1 MGRSARGLPSP
12 LSARRYGAAYGGLCD
27 RYAVREPQIS
37 ARRGDPFRYRS
48 AYHGDPNDR
57 SRIAERIVV
66 GIHEKGA
73 VVFTGIIQA
82 VGRIAAIES
91 GEQDIRLCIESGK
104 LPLEGVSLGDSIATS
119 GVCLTVTELTGE
131 GYWADVSPESLSLT
145 TLGTKGV
152 GDSVNLETSLT
163 LSTPL
168 GGHLVSGHV
177 DGVGHVDNIIE
188 DARFWR
194 VRIAAPETL
203 ARYVAMKGSI
213 CVDGTSLTV
222 NQVEGC
228 HFELTIIPQTWEET
242 VFSEYRVGSP
252 VNLEVDVIARYLE
265 RLMQFEAS
273 AEAT

>member
-1 MGRSARGLPSP
+1 M
-12 LSARRYGAAYGGLCD
+12 
-27 RYAVREPQIS
+27 
-37 ARRGDPFRYRS
+37 
-48 AYHGDPNDR
+48 
-57 SRIAERIVV
+57 
-66 GIHEKGA
+66 
-73 VVFTGIIQA
+73 FTGIIQA
-82 VGRIAAIES
+82 VGHIAAIES
-91 GEQDIRLCIESGK
+91 GEQDIRLCVESGK

-145 TLGTKGV
+145 TLGTKGI
-152 GDSVNLETSLT
+152 GDPVNLETSLT

-265 RLMQFEAS
+265 RLMQFDAS
-273 AEAT
+273 AEAS

>member
-1 MGRSARGLPSP
+1 M
-12 LSARRYGAAYGGLCD
+12 
-27 RYAVREPQIS
+27 
-37 ARRGDPFRYRS
+37 
-48 AYHGDPNDR
+48 
-57 SRIAERIVV
+57 
-66 GIHEKGA
+66 
-73 VVFTGIIQA
+73 FTGIIQA
-82 VGRIAAIES
+82 VGHIAAIES

-119 GVCLTVTELTGE
+119 GVCLTVTELTGQ

-145 TLGTKGV
+145 TLGTKGI

-177 DGVGHVDNIIE
+177 DGVGHVDGIIE

-222 NQVEGC
+222 NQVEGS

-242 VFSEYRVGSP
+242 VFSEYRLGSP

>member
-1 MGRSARGLPSP
+1 M
-12 LSARRYGAAYGGLCD
+12 
-27 RYAVREPQIS
+27 
-37 ARRGDPFRYRS
+37 
-48 AYHGDPNDR
+48 
-57 SRIAERIVV
+57 
-66 GIHEKGA
+66 
-73 VVFTGIIQA
+73 FTGIIQA
-82 VGRIAAIES
+82 VGHIAAIES

-145 TLGTKGV
+145 TLGTKSI

-177 DGVGHVDNIIE
+177 DGVGHVDDIIE

-273 AEAT
+273 TEAT

>member
-1 MGRSARGLPSP
+1 
-12 LSARRYGAAYGGLCD
+12 
-27 RYAVREPQIS
+27 
-37 ARRGDPFRYRS
+37 
-48 AYHGDPNDR
+48 
-57 SRIAERIVV
+57 
-66 GIHEKGA
+66 
-73 VVFTGIIQA
+73 VFTGIIQA
-82 VGRIAAIES
+82 VGHIAAIES
-91 GEQDIRLCIESGK
+91 GEKDIRLCIESGK
-104 LPLEGVSLGDSIATS
+104 LPLEGVALGDSIATS

-152 GDSVNLETSLT
+152 GDPVNLETSLT

-177 DGVGHVDNIIE
+177 DGVGYVDDITE

-194 VRIAAPETL
+194 VRIAAPEAL

-222 NQVEGC
+222 NQVQGC

>member
-1 MGRSARGLPSP
+1 
-12 LSARRYGAAYGGLCD
+12 
-27 RYAVREPQIS
+27 
-37 ARRGDPFRYRS
+37 
-48 AYHGDPNDR
+48 
-57 SRIAERIVV
+57 
-66 GIHEKGA
+66 
-73 VVFTGIIQA
+73 VFTGIIQA
-82 VGRIAAIES
+82 VGHIAAIES

-119 GVCLTVTELTGE
+119 GVCLTVTELTGQ

-145 TLGTKGV
+145 TLGTKGI

-177 DGVGHVDNIIE
+177 DGVGHVDGIIE

>member
-1 MGRSARGLPSP
+1 
-12 LSARRYGAAYGGLCD
+12 
-27 RYAVREPQIS
+27 
-37 ARRGDPFRYRS
+37 
-48 AYHGDPNDR
+48 
-57 SRIAERIVV
+57 
-66 GIHEKGA
+66 
-73 VVFTGIIQA
+73 VFTGIIQA
-82 VGRIAAIES
+82 VGHIAAIES
-91 GEQDIRLCIESGK
+91 GEKDIRLCIESGK
-104 LPLEGVSLGDSIATS
+104 LPLEGVALGDSIATS
-119 GVCLTVTELTGE
+119 GVCLTVTELTGD

-152 GDSVNLETSLT
+152 GDPVNLETSLT

-177 DGVGHVDNIIE
+177 DGVGYVDDIIE

-194 VRIAAPETL
+194 VRIAAPEAL

-252 VNLEVDVIARYLE
+252 VNLEVDVIARYVE
-265 RLMQFEAS
+265 RLMQFAAS

>member
-1 MGRSARGLPSP
+1 M
-12 LSARRYGAAYGGLCD
+12 
-27 RYAVREPQIS
+27 
-37 ARRGDPFRYRS
+37 
-48 AYHGDPNDR
+48 
-57 SRIAERIVV
+57 
-66 GIHEKGA
+66 
-73 VVFTGIIQA
+73 FTGIIQA
-82 VGRIAAIES
+82 VGHIAAIES

-119 GVCLTVTELTGE
+119 GVCLTVTELTGQ

-145 TLGTKGV
+145 TLGTKAI

-177 DGVGHVDNIIE
+177 DGVGHVDDIIE

-194 VRIAAPETL
+194 VRIAAPDTL

-265 RLMQFEAS
+265 RLMQFEAI

>member
-1 MGRSARGLPSP
+1 M
-12 LSARRYGAAYGGLCD
+12 
-27 RYAVREPQIS
+27 
-37 ARRGDPFRYRS
+37 
-48 AYHGDPNDR
+48 
-57 SRIAERIVV
+57 
-66 GIHEKGA
+66 
-73 VVFTGIIQA
+73 FTGIIQA
-82 VGRIAAIES
+82 VGHIAAIES

-145 TLGTKGV
+145 TLGTKAI

-177 DGVGHVDNIIE
+177 DGVGHVDDIIE

-194 VRIAAPETL
+194 VRIMAPETL

-273 AEAT
+273 TEAT

>member
-1 MGRSARGLPSP
+1 M
-12 LSARRYGAAYGGLCD
+12 
-27 RYAVREPQIS
+27 
-37 ARRGDPFRYRS
+37 
-48 AYHGDPNDR
+48 
-57 SRIAERIVV
+57 
-66 GIHEKGA
+66 
-73 VVFTGIIQA
+73 FTGIIQA

-145 TLGTKGV
+145 TLGTKAI

-252 VNLEVDVIARYLE
+252 VNFEVDVIARYLE

-273 AEAT
+273 TEAT

>member
-1 MGRSARGLPSP
+1 M
-12 LSARRYGAAYGGLCD
+12 
-27 RYAVREPQIS
+27 
-37 ARRGDPFRYRS
+37 
-48 AYHGDPNDR
+48 
-57 SRIAERIVV
+57 
-66 GIHEKGA
+66 
-73 VVFTGIIQA
+73 FTGIIQA
-82 VGRIAAIES
+82 VGHIAAIES

-104 LPLEGVSLGDSIATS
+104 LPLEGVALGDSIATS

-145 TLGTKGV
+145 TLGTKAI

-177 DGVGHVDNIIE
+177 DGVGHVDDIIE

-194 VRIAAPETL
+194 VRITAPETL

-273 AEAT
+273 TEGT

>member
-1 MGRSARGLPSP
+1 M
-12 LSARRYGAAYGGLCD
+12 
-27 RYAVREPQIS
+27 
-37 ARRGDPFRYRS
+37 
-48 AYHGDPNDR
+48 
-57 SRIAERIVV
+57 
-66 GIHEKGA
+66 
-73 VVFTGIIQA
+73 FTGIIQA
-82 VGRIAAIES
+82 VGHIAAIES

-145 TLGTKGV
+145 TLGTKGI
-152 GDSVNLETSLT
+152 GDPVNLETSLT

-265 RLMQFEAS
+265 RLMQFDAS
-273 AEAT
+273 AEAS